1 MGIARDGW
9 PFILT
14 PLLLSVLLFATGL
27 LGLAA
32 VAAALALFTAF
43 FFRDPERAA
52 PQDARLALSP
62 ADGKV
67 VRLAE
72 APPGHALGEGA
83 WQISIFLSIF
93 DVHVNRAPVAG
104 RIVEVDYHRG
114 EFLPAFQDKAS
125 LRNEQ
130 NAVTI
135 QEGQTRVIFK
145 QIAGLI
151 ARRIVF
157 SKRVDDRVAAGE
169 RVGLIRFGS
178 RVDVFL
184 PRAFKARVKVGDR
197 VWGGMSVLAER
208 GGP

>member
-1 MGIARDGW
+1 MAIARDGW

-14 PLLLSVLLFATGL
+14 PLLASALLFGLRLPGLGAATAV
-27 LGLAA
+27 LG
-32 VAAALALFTAF
+32 LFTAF
-43 FFRDPERAA
+43 FFRDPERQA
-52 PQDARLALSP
+52 PQDPRLVLSP

-67 VRLAE
+67 VFLAE
-72 APPGHALGEGA
+72 APPGHALGAGA
-83 WQISIFLSIF
+83 WQLSIFLSIF
-93 DVHVNRAPVAG
+93 DVHVNRAPVGG
-104 RIVEVDYHRG
+104 RIVGVDYHKG
-114 EFLPAFQDKAS
+114 EFLPAFNDKAS

-130 NAVTI
+130 NEVTI

-157 SKRVDDRVAAGE
+157 EKRVDDLVAPGE

-184 PRAFKARVKVGDR
+184 PREFKARVRVGER
-197 VWGGMSVLAER
+197 VRGGTSILAER
-208 GGP
+208 SAP

>member
-1 MGIARDGW
+1 
-9 PFILT
+9 
-14 PLLLSVLLFATGL
+14 
-27 LGLAA
+27 
-32 VAAALALFTAF
+32 VAAAVGLFTAF
-43 FFRDPERAA
+43 FFRDPERQA
-52 PQDARLALSP
+52 PQDPGLVLSP

-67 VRLAE
+67 VFLGE
-72 APPGHALGEGA
+72 TPPGHPLGSGA
-83 WQISIFLSIF
+83 WQLSIFLSIF
-93 DVHVNRAPVAG
+93 DVHVNRAPVGG
-104 RIVEVDYHRG
+104 RIVEVDYHKG
-114 EFLPAFQDKAS
+114 EFLPAFNDKAS

-157 SKRVDDRVAAGE
+157 EKRVDDLVAPGE

-184 PRAFKARVKVGDR
+184 PREFKARVKVGER
-197 VWGGMSVLAER
+197 VR
-208 GGP
+208 GGTSILADRSAP